1 MPWWTRVGGGAAG
14 LVGGSRDAWSL
25 FLRCL
30 GVNMGPW
37 ASRFLSLSLS
47 LLTWEMGT
55 LAIPDLHPE
64 VALAGCLHV
73 GRSRQRDVGEAGR
86 RKPGC

>member
-47 LLTWEMGT
+47 FTVCKME
-55 LAIPDLHPE
+55 IVRVP
-64 VALAGCLHV
+64 VCKALVDKSLIGYAFGMDK
-73 GRSRQRDVGEAGR
+73 Q
-86 RKPGC
+86 